1 MTLRD
6 VTVIVKKQT
15 FFIFH
20 RNADS
25 TKRRVSGVPALQLGT
40 LAEGATKTR
49 ELHMSKQFQ
58 FVKL

>member
-6 VTVIVKKQT
+6 VSVIVKKQT

-25 TKRRVSGVPALQLGT
+25 TKSSVSGVPTLQLGT